1 MLKVPFGQDPYDV
14 IGEYIKNHITVIED
28 IIVVIEI
35 DDKIMKTLFTAENGD
50 LFWNNDWYEGEKNII
65 LINFFPVSEA
75 TKLIRC
81 KNCCFWDEIWDPA
94 VSFDNTD
101 YHYCNILDR
110 PTYSDF
116 FCAEGLEINNQ
127 EYELEVFNKNDL
139 V

>member
-1 MLKVPFGQDPYDV
+1 MLKVPFGQDPYYV

-35 DDKIMKTLFTAENGD
+35 DDKIMKTLFMAENGD

-81 KNCCFWDEIWDPA
+81 KNCCYWDETWEPEVNFA
-94 VSFDNTD
+94 NTG
-101 YHYCNILDR
+101 YHYCVILDR

-127 EYELEVFNKNDL
+127 EVFNKNDL